1 MNRDMIKQAQ
11 QLQARMAKMQDELAT
26 ENVEAT
32 AGGGVVTVVM
42 NGQQVLQSI
51 SIQPDAVD
59 PNDVEMLED
68 LVSAA
73 VNEALEKSRALATQ
87 KLGAITGG
95 MKLPGMM

>member
-51 SIQPDAVD
+51 HIQPDAVD

-73 VNEALEKSRALATQ
+73 VNEALEKSRNLATQ